1 MEVPS
6 HLLQPLSI
14 DTNIIYD
21 LDTTKFPGLERPQ
34 HMYHPA
40 LLVASP
46 ATRQSWLSALKH
58 DDISEDLLTDD
69 LFEIVKNIFIH
80 CYFCFTENALHP
92 VSSDSD
98 STLVQSVFDDI
109 IDSISSD
116 QPEDDFS
123 LSDVT
128 WFQTDSCATS
138 PCPPSG
144 HQFDPSSLC
153 WDSSCVSS
161 TYTTSL
167 KRKRESDDLDL
178 SKRSKLD
185 DLISSWVYVPKE
197 TYNMCVRGF

>member
-1 MEVPS
+1 MDVPS

-14 DTNIIYD
+14 DTNIVYD
-21 LDTTKFPGLERPQ
+21 LDTTKFPGLDHPQ

-40 LLVASP
+40 LLVTST

-69 LFEIVKNIFIH
+69 LFDLIEN
-80 CYFCFTENALHP
+80 CFTENVQHP

-98 STLVQSVFDDI
+98 STLAQSVFDDI
-109 IDSISSD
+109 IDSTSSD
-116 QPEDDFS
+116 QLEDDFS

-128 WFQTDSCATS
+128 WFQTDSCATF

-144 HQFDPSSLC
+144 QQVHPSSPC

-161 TYTTSL
+161 TCTMSL

-178 SKRSKLD
+178 AKRSKLD
-185 DLISSWVYVPKE
+185 DLISSWICVPIE
-197 TYNMCVRGF
+197 TYDMCVRGF